1 VWGYLNRGDGDSKEI
16 AAELIRVAWSSVAA
30 LAIAPLQDLLNLG
43 VEARM
48 NSPGSVDANWCWR
61 STDDMLN
68 TSVFRELSNLT
79 AHSDRLTVA
88 RGAAAAT

>member
-1 VWGYLNRGDGDSKEI
+1 VWDYLNRGDGDSKEI

-79 AHSDRLTVA
+79 AHSDRLTVV
-88 RGAAAAT
+88 RGAAATT